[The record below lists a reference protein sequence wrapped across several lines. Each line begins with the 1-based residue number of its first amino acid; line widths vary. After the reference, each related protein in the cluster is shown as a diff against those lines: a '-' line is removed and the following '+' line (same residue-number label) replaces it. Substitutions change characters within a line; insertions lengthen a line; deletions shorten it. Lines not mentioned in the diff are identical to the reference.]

1 VCIAIVWSFQV
12 SAIDLFVLGTLV
24 QTSARPTPPD
34 GIELVGQEVQISLS
48 PSFPMNLATVS
59 FPSLCLAPHI
69 TKKAPVATGT
79 TKALSL
85 LTLPQNSNFLPG

>member
-48 PSFPMNLATVS
+48 PSFPMNLATGELS
-59 FPSLCLAPHI
+59 IPLSSPSYHQE
-69 TKKAPVATGT
+69 GT
-79 TKALSL
+79 CSYR
-85 LTLPQNSNFLPG
+85 NN